1 MEIISAGSTFLVQN
15 FQEFY
20 RELLI
25 QKEKALRSLELQ
37 SDETETEQKVVFEN
51 MVDKIHHQFRQM
63 FELFSL
69 HAQNQ
74 VGEFA
79 VSHFQESL
87 YIMVAFADEVFLS
100 FAWPGQKRWEN
111 HLLEAQLFHTQVA
124 GENVFKKLDAL
135 IEANDAVRND
145 LALIYLLIIS
155 LGFKGKY
162 RGEDDEGKLAWY
174 RQQLYVMI
182 NRHPPGLY
190 HPGRER
196 LIPYLYEYNLTAPPG
211 RGLPDV
217 RSWFLSFAF
226 IVTVFVFISCLLWYT
241 VVRDVDD
248 VVGQI
253 LHQAQK
259 LGLS

>member
-37 SDETETEQKVVFEN
+37 SDETEEEQKATFEN
-51 MVDKIHHQFRQM
+51 MVDKIQKQFREM

-69 HAQNQ
+69 NAQNQ

-79 VSHFQESL
+79 ISHFQESL
-87 YIMVAFADEVFLS
+87 YLMVAFIDEVFLS

-111 HLLEAQLFHTQVA
+111 HLIEAQVFHTQVA
-124 GENVFKKLDAL
+124 GESVFKKLEAL
-135 IEANDAVRND
+135 IEANDPIRND
-145 LALIYLLIIS
+145 LALIYLLVIS

-182 NRHPPGLY
+182 NRHPPNLY

-196 LIPYLYEYNLTAPPG
+196 LIPYLYEYNLSAPPG
-211 RGLPDV
+211 KGLPDV
-217 RSWFLSFAF
+217 RSWFLSFTVV
-226 IVTVFVFISCLLWYT
+226 VTVFVFISCLLWYT

-253 LHQAQK
+253 LHQA
-259 LGLS
+259 

>member
-25 QKEKALRSLELQ
+25 QKEKALRSLEAQ
-37 SDETETEQKVVFEN
+37 TVEGEEGQKAEFEN
-51 MVDKIHHQFRQM
+51 MVDKIQQKFREM
-63 FELFSL
+63 FEVFSL
-69 HAQNQ
+69 NAQNQ

-79 VSHFQESL
+79 VSHFQECL
-87 YIMVAFADEVFLS
+87 YLMVAFVDEVFLS
-100 FAWPGQKRWEN
+100 FAWQGQKRWEN
-111 HLLEAQLFHTQVA
+111 HLLEAQIFHTQIA
-124 GENVFKKLDAL
+124 GEGVFRKLDAL
-135 IEANDAVRND
+135 IEANDPVRND
-145 LALIYLLIIS
+145 LALIYLMIIS

-162 RGEDDEGKLAWY
+162 RGENDEGKLAWY

-182 NRHPPGLY
+182 NRHNPSLY

-196 LIPYLYEYNLTAPPG
+196 LIPHAYEYNLSAAPG

-217 RSWFLSFAF
+217 RTWLLSFGF
-226 IVTVFVFISCLLWYT
+226 VFTVFVFISSLLWYT

-253 LHQAQK
+253 LNQAQK
-259 LGLS
+259 LGIS